1 MLNVWVFQHAS
12 VTLASRG
19 DASGSAIS
27 LVELVNKG
35 CLNNFGLVY
44 SSGRWRGRRHAIGAV
59 GTVVRGIVG
68 IGRRRVLGPIV
79 WFAVAVGFGVGVV
92 VTVRRWRG

>member
-1 MLNVWVFQHAS
+1 MLDVWVFQHAG
-12 VTLASRG
+12 VALASRG
-19 DASGSAIS
+19 EASGSEIS

-44 SSGRWRGRRHAIGAV
+44 GSGRWWGRRHAIGVV
-59 GTVVRGIVG
+59 GIIVRDIVG
-68 IGRRRVLGPIV
+68 IGRRRVLEPVV
-79 WFAVAVGFGVGVV
+79 WLAVAVGFGVGVV